1 MMLFLDHYGSNC
13 QSSEEARE
21 GLEQMTMKLWNWTY
35 WLHVTTKL
43 RSFHDNGHLDCAPDS
58 NQLLSAVVISATNK

>member
-13 QSSEEARE
+13 QSSEEVRE

-35 WLHVTTKL
+35 WLHVTTRETAQFPWRRPL
-43 RSFHDNGHLDCAPDS
+43 RLCSWQQPFTFCCCYFS
-58 NQLLSAVVISATNK
+58 